1 MSLPKPWVERI
12 FAKLTLTYGRDFLS
26 RWEGLDMEAVQADWA
41 HELQAYAQNQDAI
54 KKALQSLPEGK
65 PPTVLE
71 FRALCRG
78 APGDGPL
85 KLSYAQADPAVVA
98 AALSGLKRPDSNH
111 PKAWAWALKDREERG
126 DRLSIA
132 QRDMWREALRTE
144 AQRVTQ

>member
-41 HELQAYAQNQDAI
+41 HELQAYAQNPEAI

-78 APGDGPL
+78 APGDGSL
-85 KLSYAQADPAVVA
+85 KLSYSQADPAVVA

-111 PKAWAWALKDREERG
+111 PKAWARELKSREEQG
-126 DRLSIA
+126 VKLTPA
-132 QRDMWREALRTE
+132 QRRVWREALRTDGVM
-144 AQRVTQ
+144 Q

>member
-1 MSLPKPWVERI
+1 
-12 FAKLTLTYGRDFLS
+12 
-26 RWEGLDMEAVQADWA
+26 MEAVQADWA
-41 HELQAYAQNQDAI
+41 HELRAYAQKPEAI

-98 AALSGLKRPDSNH
+98 AALSGLKRPDSTH
-111 PKAWAWALKDREERG
+111 PKAWAWALKDREEG
-126 DRLSIA
+126 GLKLTPA
-132 QRDMWREALRTE
+132 QRSMWREALRTE
-144 AQRVTQ
+144 AKGVTQ